1 MVSLLKGTSTDGSDV
16 SHPQVFRTRCSLWF
30 VSSAFFTQK
39 SPQSRS
45 LLLISIDLSEL
56 DQIGKLL
63 QRTTPCPLGSANHAH
78 TRASVLTIALFQ
90 SKICLPMPLALL
102 CLSSNRC
109 HSICNLS
116 KKIGNLIA
124 LTCSHVKWSHSSH
137 LPATCENVAH
147 VSCPWKLLPISS
159 SYWLSSQSNPL
170 IGPQICP
177 LPGIDD
183 LLSTTIQSKLAIFIT
198 STNDACFIQDPGIWC
213 RN

>member
-1 MVSLLKGTSTDGSDV
+1 MSKWVSLMLVNSFVENEKWNSGSGLMVSLLKGTSTDGSDV

-78 TRASVLTIALFQ
+78 TRASVL
-90 SKICLPMPLALL
+90 ICLPMPLALL

-109 HSICNLS
+109 HWICNLS
-116 KKIGNLIA
+116 KKLAIWLRWPVLMQNGLN
-124 LTCSHVKWSHSSH
+124 
-137 LPATCENVAH
+137 P
-147 VSCPWKLLPISS
+147 PISQ
-159 SYWLSSQSNPL
+159 LRVK
-170 IGPQICP
+170 
-177 LPGIDD
+177 
-183 LLSTTIQSKLAIFIT
+183 T
-198 STNDACFIQDPGIWC
+198 
-213 RN
+213 